1 MACIS
6 INNPIPASFLV
17 LLSVL
22 QLNICLLR
30 NLPANIYFLKKK
42 MVCKCMEH
50 NVIQGIK
57 RLFHQLVYWTSA
69 TQILIVRK

>member
-1 MACIS
+1 
-6 INNPIPASFLV
+6 
-17 LLSVL
+17 
-22 QLNICLLR
+22 
-30 NLPANIYFLKKK
+30 

-57 RLFHQLVYWTSA
+57 RLFHQLVYWISA